1 MNGGLFNNQGI
12 CEHIFIAK
20 NLIDE
25 LSDAIKVDDN
35 VTVQHTK
42 TNDRSKKSYFHS
54 SYMHFI
60 SIWGSLNWKIIFKVM
75 IYESTL

>member
-54 SYMHFI
+54 SYIELHALYFDLGLI
-60 SIWGSLNWKIIFKVM
+60 KLENYF
-75 IYESTL
+75 